1 MNKSISD
8 EKIIVALL
16 NTDSKT
22 AAAKALGIRTDT
34 LFARMQS
41 ESFLIKYQKAKDN
54 LIAESVTNLQK
65 TMNQAV
71 SVVSEIMMNP
81 GIAPQIRINA
91 ADTILRYAVKLTE
104 TEELIR
110 RIEELENMTEGNE

>member
-65 TMNQAV
+65 TMNRAV

>member
-71 SVVSEIMMNP
+71 SVVSEIMINP